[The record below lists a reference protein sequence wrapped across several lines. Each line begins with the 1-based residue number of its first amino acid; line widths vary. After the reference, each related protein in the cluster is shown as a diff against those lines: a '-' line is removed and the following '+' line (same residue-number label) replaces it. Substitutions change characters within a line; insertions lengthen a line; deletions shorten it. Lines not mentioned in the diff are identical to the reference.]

1 MDNRDAITYLQNRP
15 DVTQGRRNVAYQR
28 SVSREEVDV
37 RIGEADFLFGMEGE
51 GWGRDG

>member
-1 MDNRDAITYLQNRP
+1 MPTYLRNRT
-15 DVTQGRRNVAYQR
+15 DVTPGRRNVANVAYQR

-37 RIGEADFLFGMEGE
+37 RIWEADFLFGMEGE